1 MKALSIVVAILAV
14 LVLGKILLLGKM
26 PEPES
31 APTTTTETTNP
42 SSTEATTKSEDDAA
56 AKADLIQV
64 DSPKAKGL
72 ITSPVTITGKSRGQW
87 YFEASFP
94 ITILDETGKVIGQ
107 GHAEAQSN
115 WMTSEFVPFIA
126 KVTFTKSP
134 TKTGTIL
141 LEKDNPSGLPEHAD
155 SVRVLV
161 RFE

>member
-1 MKALSIVVAILAV
+1 MKVLLIIVAVLAV
-14 LVLGKILLLGKM
+14 LILGKFLLVDKASESTSPILTQDSNPPVEDK
-26 PEPES
+26 EEAEES
-31 APTTTTETTNP
+31 
-42 SSTEATTKSEDDAA
+42 

-64 DSPKAKGL
+64 DSPKAGDL
-72 ITSPVTITGKSRGQW
+72 IASPVTITGKARGVW

-94 ITILDETGKVIGQ
+94 ITILDETGKVLGR
-107 GHAEAQSN
+107 GLAEAN
-115 WMTSEFVPFIA
+115 PLAGGDWMTSEFVPFIS

-155 SVRVLV
+155 SIRISI

>member
-1 MKALSIVVAILAV
+1 MKALLIIVAVLAV
-14 LVLGKILLLGKM
+14 LILGKVLLANKT
-26 PEPES
+26 P
-31 APTTTTETTNP
+31 APTNSTPTTEVTQP
-42 SSTEATTKSEDDAA
+42 STETKEETEMS

-64 DSPKAKGL
+64 DSPQPSGL
-72 ITSPVTITGKSRGQW
+72 ITSPVTIIGKARGQW

-94 ITILDETGKVIGQ
+94 ITILDENGKVLGQ
-107 GHAEAQSN
+107 GHAEAQGD

-155 SVRVLV
+155 SVRVLI

>member
-1 MKALSIVVAILAV
+1 MKALSIIVAILAV

-31 APTTTTETTNP
+31 APTTTPT
-42 SSTEATTKSEDDAA
+42 TEATQPSTETKEETEMS

-64 DSPKAKGL
+64 DSPQPGGL
-72 ITSPVTITGKSRGQW
+72 ITNPVTITGKARGQW

-141 LEKDNPSGLPEHAD
+141 LEKDNPSGLSEHAD
-155 SVRVLV
+155 SVRVLI